1 MTLTRKSSA
10 SKYCLIIPGRGY
22 AHTAEHAKQYKK
34 KIESIAQKNIR
45 EPFSGEVDIRL
56 EYLYCNRG
64 DRLDG
69 DNLLKT
75 ICDALEGV
83 AYTNDSQIVHHEVT
97 AININSSFTIRGV
110 PLDQQIGDLFA
121 NKESFAIIRLHK
133 VSKRRGAQTTSLQ
146 EI

>member
-1 MTLTRKSSA
+1 MNLTRKPSTN
-10 SKYCLIIPGRGY
+10 KYCLIIPGRGY
-22 AHTAEHAKQYKK
+22 AHTAKHAKQYKDTIK
-34 KIESIAQKNIR
+34 RIAQQKIR
-45 EPFSGEVDIRL
+45 EPFSEEVDLRI
-56 EYLYCNRG
+56 EYLYYKHE

-75 ICDALEGV
+75 ICDALEEV

-121 NKESFAIIRLHK
+121 NKESFTIIRLRK
-133 VSKRRGAQTTSLQ
+133 VSRRGAQTTSLQ

>member
-1 MTLTRKSSA
+1 MRTNSKSYA
-10 SKYCLIIPGRGY
+10 NKYCLIIPGRGY
-22 AHTAEHAKQYKK
+22 AHTAEHAKQYKE
-34 KIESIAQKNIR
+34 KIKRIAQQTIR
-45 EPFSGEVDIRL
+45 EPFGGEVDIRL
-56 EYLYCNRG
+56 EYLYRNRL

-83 AYTNDSQIVHHEVT
+83 AYTNDSQIVHHEVS

-121 NKESFAIIRLHK
+121 NKESFTIIRLRI
-133 VSKRRGAQTTSLQ
+133 VSKRKSAQTTP
-146 EI
+146 I